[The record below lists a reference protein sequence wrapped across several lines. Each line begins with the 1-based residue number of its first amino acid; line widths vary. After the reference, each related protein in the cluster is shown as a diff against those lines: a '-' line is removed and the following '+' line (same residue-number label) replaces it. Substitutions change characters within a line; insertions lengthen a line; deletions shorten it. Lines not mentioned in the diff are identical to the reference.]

1 MGATSVTGAGLGDA
15 HKRIA
20 YLSSDLPRYKF
31 TKTTTN
37 TQDLITGEA
46 GGGCDCDFD
55 TEWELI
61 YSASE
66 QEGGGPVLFAPL
78 KLNVDS
84 GVEYDKM
91 YTWAFGIHEVPGGTL
106 FPVTD
111 PILYNVVD
119 LHVADNDWVGM
130 EWSPNGGSNIFQ
142 FNFGDNE
149 FSILR
154 PSLMPTDDF
163 IVLQTSPNS
172 RIEYDA
178 GTGTFET
185 YFGAAPP
192 GTVIYFVIARRRIVA
207 L

>member
-1 MGATSVTGAGLGDA
+1 MGATSVTGLGAGDS

-20 YLSSDLPRYKF
+20 YLSSDLPREKF

-37 TQDLITGEA
+37 VQDLITGEIES
-46 GGGCDCDFD
+46 GCACDFD

-66 QEGGGPVLFAPL
+66 QEGGAPAFTA
-78 KLNVDS
+78 KLQADS
-84 GVEYDKM
+84 GVPYDKM
-91 YTWAFGIHEVPGGTL
+91 YTWAFGIHEVPSGTL
-106 FPVTD
+106 IPVST

-119 LHVADNDWVGM
+119 LHRADNDWVGM
-130 EWSPNGGSNIFQ
+130 EWSPNNGGNTFQ

-149 FSILR
+149 FATLH
-154 PSLMPTDDF
+154 PSLMPTSDF
-163 IVLQTSPNS
+163 VVLSASVNS
-172 RIEYDA
+172 RIEYDS
-178 GTGTFET
+178 GTQTFVT

-207 L
+207 LAG